1 MSPFST
7 SSVFPLSSL
16 DSYDNRAQPLLRP
29 HPQLFHNTRRM
40 GTVWREAYDT
50 QKSHGECHQNMR
62 ESQCQHT
69 ANRESKNLVQKI
81 AFHRNGIHFQDLSR
95 QDQVFLLA

>member
-1 MSPFST
+1 MTPK
-7 SSVFPLSSL
+7 
-16 DSYDNRAQPLLRP
+16 N
-29 HPQLFHNTRRM
+29 H
-40 GTVWREAYDT
+40 TVNATKICERVNVD
-50 QKSHGECHQNMR
+50 K
-62 ESQCQHT
+62 CQHT